1 MPSREQSLNPSP
13 NSATLP
19 DFYTPRWVTSSIP
32 FLGFAPSSNPFK
44 FHFLK
49 CLDHGFSTLPIEK
62 DSISKS
68 YALNASLQED
78 WDSLERNMRAFQ
90 RACMKINRLAIP
102 EDFRLWPLPNFYGY
116 HARWRTE
123 AEARS
128 AGMRSRQAFI
138 PLIACISF
146 FLQMLYHL
154 ENKWVD
160 IVALHIPPNKPDS
173 FLGKRQKEYAEL
185 CQGPVPAKWEWQEL
199 LRRETSI
206 SSEWL
211 AYFHQIM
218 DIPRVGAFVDVHNSG
233 CLPWLPVFLNSK
245 MPVMLYWGQI
255 CNWSVPKIFN
265 FVIPFPNP
273 ITFPIPNSTTV
284 DMLSATQTSYPPPS
298 EDHSFN
304 TTEGSTHKPKLRYPR
319 ITGGSLPRNN
329 EDLFAF
335 IQRREAHRLKVIAS
349 EAASEHQS
357 RLQREENARRDRP
370 PGRKGARVYYWDLVE
385 GIRVRTARRYDSV
398 ADEWE
403 ICTDLDP
410 DGGCDLDSL
419 EDDSDDDYF
428 IPMPLQSN
436 EEAGHDVGPA
446 SSYAYVARLHP
457 QKDSPTVPISFS
469 EAIED
474 IAHHR
479 FGFLKRPIQDNREI
493 VILPRVWKKVLG
505 LLGCGHPP
513 VPDGPH
519 DHIKLQIIN
528 LVMQLN
534 GFAKPQI
541 PFEVDVLT
549 SYHGYH
555 FLIQAQDA
563 TDNEPYLI
571 ALCSAATVLEIARR
585 KWGPGT
591 VDIIQCLI
599 EEGLPF
605 NTLIAGYPPQMY
617 KVIPR
622 RRPAVLGF
630 HPAGFLPNVQDYHAY
645 EVVRNKFLCSARG
658 RAALLGRGIV
668 ARLAREIVNKD
679 DVYDGPTVHA
689 LQEGEHALCVWEV
702 GRGRAFW
709 DDQLTSEETDL
720 ICGTYE
726 IATGMRA
733 PFITSSSDSFV

>member
-1 MPSREQSLNPSP
+1 
-13 NSATLP
+13 
-19 DFYTPRWVTSSIP
+19 
-32 FLGFAPSSNPFK
+32 
-44 FHFLK
+44 
-49 CLDHGFSTLPIEK
+49 
-62 DSISKS
+62 
-68 YALNASLQED
+68 
-78 WDSLERNMRAFQ
+78 
-90 RACMKINRLAIP
+90 
-102 EDFRLWPLPNFYGY
+102 
-116 HARWRTE
+116 
-123 AEARS
+123 
-128 AGMRSRQAFI
+128 
-138 PLIACISF
+138 
-146 FLQMLYHL
+146 
-154 ENKWVD
+154 
-160 IVALHIPPNKPDS
+160 
-173 FLGKRQKEYAEL
+173 
-185 CQGPVPAKWEWQEL
+185 
-199 LRRETSI
+199 
-206 SSEWL
+206 
-211 AYFHQIM
+211 
-218 DIPRVGAFVDVHNSG
+218 
-233 CLPWLPVFLNSK
+233 
-245 MPVMLYWGQI
+245 
-255 CNWSVPKIFN
+255 
-265 FVIPFPNP
+265 
-273 ITFPIPNSTTV
+273 
-284 DMLSATQTSYPPPS
+284 MLSATQTPYPPPS
-298 EDHSFN
+298 EDHSLN
-304 TTEGSTHKPKLRYPR
+304 KTEGSTHKPKLRYPR

-385 GIRVRTARRYDSV
+385 GIRVRTAVGRSNYEDIWERYGPSQRRYDSV

-428 IPMPLQSN
+428 IPMPSQSN

-479 FGFLKRPIQDNREI
+479 FGFLKRPVQDNREV

-505 LLGCGHPP
+505 LLGCGRPP
-513 VPDGPH
+513 VSDGPH

-528 LVMQLN
+528 LVMQLLDAVDLRHAPQEYDLALRN
-534 GFAKPQI
+534 GFTKPQI

-555 FLIQAQDA
+555 FLIQAQGA

-571 ALCSAATVLEIARR
+571 ALRSAATVLEIARR

-591 VDIIQCLI
+591 VDIIKCLI

-630 HPAGFLPNVQDYHAY
+630 RPAGFLPTLQDYHAY
-645 EVVRNKFLCSARG
+645 EVVRNEFLRSARG
-658 RAALLGRGIV
+658 RAALLGGGIV
-668 ARLAREIVNKD
+668 ARLAREIVNQD

-709 DDQLTSEETDL
+709 DDQLTSKETDL
-720 ICGTYE
+720 VCGAYG
-726 IATGMRA
+726 IATGMCA
-733 PFITSSSDSFV
+733 PFITSASDFLFRHCLEGRYATDCNTVLVAPSKLLENMWA